1 MLEMMRKNALVL
13 AMFALACTAFVA
25 LTHQLTRQTIIEQ
38 EQAQLLRVLDDL
50 LPSSSHDEP
59 LFDHCVMLS
68 NKQFLG
74 SSEPLPVFTAVKNGH
89 AQGYAIE
96 AIAPDGYS
104 GEIKL
109 MVGVDT
115 QGMLSGVRVLNHN
128 ETPGLGDKIELKKS
142 AWILSFNGKNLTG
155 EDDSRWAVRNDGG
168 QFDAFTGAT
177 ITPRAVVKAVRKV
190 LLLVSQQ
197 PHLLTQAPACGE
209 SL

>member
-1 MLEMMRKNALVL
+1 MLEMMRKNALTL
-13 AMFALACTAFVA
+13 ALFALACTAVVA
-25 LTHQLTRQTIIEQ
+25 LTHQLTRHTIVEQ
-38 EQAQLLRVLDDL
+38 EQAQLLNVLDEL
-50 LPSSSHDEP
+50 LPQSSHDEP

-74 SSEPLPVFTAVKNGH
+74 SSDALPVFTAIKNGQI
-89 AQGYAIE
+89 QGYAIE
-96 AIAPDGYS
+96 TIAPDGYS

-109 MVGVDT
+109 VVGVDADGT
-115 QGMLSGVRVLNHN
+115 LSGVRVLNHN

-142 AWILSFNGKNLTG
+142 PWVLNFNGKSLAG
-155 EDDSRWAVRNDGG
+155 ENDMRWAVRSDGG

-190 LLLVSQQ
+190 LLLVNQQ
-197 PHLLTQAPACGE
+197 PQLLTQAPACGA